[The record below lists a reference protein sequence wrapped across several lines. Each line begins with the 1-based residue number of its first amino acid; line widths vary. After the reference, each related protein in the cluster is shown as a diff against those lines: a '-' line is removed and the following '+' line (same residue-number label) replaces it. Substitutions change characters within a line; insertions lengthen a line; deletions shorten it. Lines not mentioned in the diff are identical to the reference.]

1 MLSNPRRIP
10 SIASILSCASNVT
23 VRRLSHGKAR
33 FIAGFVVNDSAMPF
47 REANLSIPRD
57 KLHVFTVC
65 GDLATEFEA
74 ANVQVQPQRGDL
86 SAGQ

>member
-1 MLSNPRRIP
+1 
-10 SIASILSCASNVT
+10 

-74 ANVQVQPQRGDL
+74 ANVQIFGYFNQL
-86 SAGQ
+86 IS